1 MSTPLADLALRAARA
16 WVSFA
21 CRHAR
26 AVVAAAFLLTALAG
40 AYLAANMRINTDT
53 TDMLNPEL
61 PFRQL
66 SRAVSEAFPQFSDN
80 ILVVVEGDTPDLAD
94 RAALALAVR
103 LREKPE
109 LFGRVMDQAGDPF
122 FRRNG
127 LLYLSLEDLSDLSDR
142 LARAQPFLGALWRD
156 PTLRGLFA
164 MLDLAAEEVAKN
176 PADAAMEI
184 GPTLEAIADVVE
196 AQAEGRFQE
205 MSWQEVMSGSVVE
218 AKDKRRFLL
227 IQPALDFSSLKPAG
241 KAIADL
247 RRIAEEMGLTA
258 DRGVR
263 VRLTGSAALS
273 QEEFAAVESSIGVSF
288 LISLA
293 TVAVIVFTGLRSLR
307 MGGSVLL
314 TLVMGLMWTGALG
327 IALFGELNLLSVAFV
342 VLFVGLSDDF
352 GIHFCLRYVER
363 LAAGEDRKQALAHG
377 GADVG
382 SALILCTATTA
393 AGFSSFAPTDYRGL
407 AQLGLIAGIGMFVA
421 LVTNM
426 TVLPSLIEV
435 FGTRASLAKKLANT
449 GDTHHG
455 AHASRGTVEFWRR
468 LLRANRPLTV
478 ALGAAAVAG
487 AIITTQIYFDFDP
500 LNIKDPHS
508 ESVRTL
514 RALMDDAQEGR
525 YSATIL
531 AKNLE
536 DAEALAARL
545 RDVPEVDDIRL
556 LTSFVPKLQDEK
568 LAIVSEMALF
578 LAPALTSAVRADRPS
593 AAELRGDLVRL
604 TGRLDDLARR
614 AESDSARAA
623 ARLAKAVRDH
633 VLAWP
638 ADAPAG
644 APADGRWRD
653 LETRLLAAL
662 PGRLDVLKQA
672 LAAGPIV
679 LADLPG
685 ELRTQHVAADGR
697 ARLEVV
703 PRDDLRDR
711 ATLLK
716 FVRAVRAVAP
726 DVTGSPVVLYESGQT
741 ILRSF
746 ALASVLAFFA
756 VVALLYIALRRVG
769 DVLLTLVP
777 AVLAAT
783 LTGAFSVLFDI
794 PFNYANIIVLPL
806 LFGMSVDYAIHLVLR
821 GRETADLVEVLAS
834 STPRAMIVSATTTIT
849 SFASLVL
856 TDHWGIASLG
866 ILLTVSMTMTL
877 LASLVA
883 LPVVMAFVRDLN
895 WRGVSR
901 SPADR

>member
-1 MSTPLADLALRAARA
+1 MITPLADLALRAARA

-40 AYLAANMRINTDT
+40 VYLAANMRINTDT

-80 ILVVVEGDTPDLAD
+80 VLVVVEGDTPDLAD
-94 RAALALAVR
+94 RAALALAAR

-109 LFGRVMDQAGDPF
+109 LFGRVMDQAGDSF

-205 MSWQEVMSGSVVE
+205 MSWQEVMSGSVAE

-247 RRIAEEMGLTA
+247 RRLAEDMKLTA

-293 TVAVIVFTGLRSLR
+293 AVAVIVFTGLRSLR

-314 TLVMGLMWTGALG
+314 TLMMGLTWTGALG

-435 FGTRASLAKKLANT
+435 FGTRASLAKKLANA

-455 AHASRGTVEFWRR
+455 AHASRGTVAFWRR
-468 LLRANRPLTV
+468 LLHLNRPLTV

-487 AIITTQIYFDFDP
+487 AMITTQIYFDFDP

-545 RDVPEVDDIRL
+545 REVPEVDDTRL

-578 LAPALTSAVRADRPS
+578 LAPALTSAVRADRPG

-604 TGRLDDLARR
+604 TARLDDLARR

-638 ADAPAG
+638 ADATTG
-644 APADGRWRD
+644 ARWRD

-672 LAAGPIV
+672 LAAGPV
-679 LADLPG
+679 ALADLPG
-685 ELRTQHVAADGR
+685 ELRAQHVAADGR

-726 DVTGSPVVLYESGQT
+726 DVTGSPVVLYESGQA

-746 ALASVLAFFA
+746 AMASVLAFFA

-849 SFASLVL
+849 SFASLAL

-895 WRGVSR
+895 GRSLSR
-901 SPADR
+901 PPADR

>member
-1 MSTPLADLALRAARA
+1 MTAGRMNISLADLARRAATA

-21 CRHAR
+21 CRWSK
-26 AVVAAAFLLTALAG
+26 AVVAVAVLLTVLAG
-40 AYLAANMRINTDT
+40 GYLAANIRINTDT

-66 SRAVSEAFPQFSDN
+66 SRALSKAFPQFSDN

-94 RAALALAVR
+94 RAALALGAR
-103 LREKPE
+103 LKEKPE

-156 PTLRGLFA
+156 PSLRGLLA
-164 MLDLAAEEVAKN
+164 MLDLAVEEVVKN
-176 PADAAMEI
+176 PTDASFEI
-184 GPTLEAIADVVE
+184 GPTLDAIADVID
-196 AQAEGRFQE
+196 AQAAGRFKE
-205 MSWQEVMSGSVVE
+205 LSWQEVMAGSP
-218 AKDKRRFLL
+218 ATTKDKRRFLL
-227 IQPALDFSSLKPAG
+227 IQPALDYGSLKPAG
-241 KAIADL
+241 QATAEL
-247 RRIAEEMGLTA
+247 RRLAEDMDLTA

-263 VRLTGSAALS
+263 VRLTGSVALN
-273 QEEFAAVESSIGVSF
+273 QEEFTAVESSIGVSF

-293 TVAVIVFTGLRSLR
+293 AVAVIVFAGLRSLR
-307 MGGSVLL
+307 MGSSVML
-314 TLVMGLMWTGALG
+314 TLVMGLVWTGALG
-327 IALFGELNLLSVAFV
+327 IALFGELNLLSVAFI

-363 LAAGEDRKQALAHG
+363 LAAGEERKQALAHG

-382 SALILCTATTA
+382 SALFLCTATTA
-393 AGFSSFAPTDYRGL
+393 AGFFSFAPTDYRGL

-426 TVLPSLIEV
+426 TVLPALIEV
-435 FGTRASLAKKLANT
+435 LGTRASLAKKLASA

-455 AHASRGTVEFWRR
+455 AHASRATVVFWRR
-468 LLRANRPLTV
+468 LLRLNRPLTV

-487 AIITTQIYFDFDP
+487 AAITTQIYFDFDP
-500 LNIKDPHS
+500 LNLKDKNS
-508 ESVRTL
+508 ESVQTL
-514 RALMDDAQEGR
+514 RALTDDEQGGR
-525 YSATIL
+525 YSAAIL
-531 AKNLE
+531 ARTIDE
-536 DAEALAARL
+536 AAAIAERL
-545 RDVPEVDDIRL
+545 GEVPEVDDTRL

-578 LAPALTSAVRADRPS
+578 LAPALESAVRSDRPS
-593 AAELRGDLVRL
+593 PAELRRDLVRL
-604 TGRLDDLARR
+604 AGRLDDLARI
-614 AESDSARAA
+614 AASDSAQAA
-623 ARLAKAVRDH
+623 SRLAQSVRQH

-638 ADAPAG
+638 ADAALV
-644 APADGRWRD
+644 DVRWRD
-653 LETRLLAAL
+653 LEARLLAAF
-662 PGRLDVLKQA
+662 PGRLEALKLA
-672 LAAGPIV
+672 LSAGPV
-679 LADLPG
+679 TMADIPPD
-685 ELRTQHVAADGR
+685 LRAQYVAADGR
-697 ARLEVV
+697 ARLEIV
-703 PRDDLRDR
+703 PRDDLRERDD
-711 ATLLK
+711 LLR
-716 FVRAVRAVAP
+716 FVRAVRAVVPEA
-726 DVTGSPVVLYESGQT
+726 TGGPVVLYESGQAV
-741 ILRSF
+741 LRSF
-746 ALASVLAFFA
+746 ALASGIALIA
-756 VVALLYIALRRVG
+756 VVALLYLALKRVG

-783 LTGAFSVLFDI
+783 LTGAFSVTFDI

-821 GRETADLVEVLAS
+821 GRETADLVDVLAS

-849 SFASLVL
+849 SFASLAL

-883 LPVVMAFVRDLN
+883 LPVVMAFVRGL
-895 WRGVSR
+895 GR
-901 SPADR
+901 SPVNR